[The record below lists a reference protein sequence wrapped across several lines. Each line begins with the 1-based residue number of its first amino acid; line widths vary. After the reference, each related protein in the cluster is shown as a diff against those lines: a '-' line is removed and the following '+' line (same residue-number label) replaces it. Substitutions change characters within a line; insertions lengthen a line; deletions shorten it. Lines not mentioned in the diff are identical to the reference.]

1 MVQFSQKKDLPHVA
15 NFDVFDRLPQA
26 RTASIQAGVVK
37 PSRSAEIASQAPSH
51 QEVVA
56 DAVPVAEDPSEVTS
70 EYTSNAELYFERETA
85 VPDFEREAVYDV
97 DSFEKK
103 SSRAEKLLAPPPDF
117 QKSLKTLSPDLQKKF
132 KDLLNGDIVGIWPIK
147 QDFLLK

>member
-1 MVQFSQKKDLPHVA
+1 MTQFSQKKDLPPVA
-15 NFDVFDRLPQA
+15 NFDVFDRLAQA
-26 RTASIQAGVVK
+26 RTASLQVGDIK
-37 PSRSAEIASQAPSH
+37 PSRLAETASQASSP
-51 QEVVA
+51 QETTA
-56 DAVPVAEDPSEVTS
+56 DIASVSEDILG
-70 EYTSNAELYFERETA
+70 YTSNSELYFERETA

-103 SSRAEKLLAPPPDF
+103 STRAEKLLAPPPDF

-132 KDLLNGDIVGIWPIK
+132 KALLNGDIVGIWPIK

>member
-1 MVQFSQKKDLPHVA
+1 MVQFSQKKDLPPVA
-15 NFDVFDRLPQA
+15 NFDVFDCLAQVRA
-26 RTASIQAGVVK
+26 ASLQVGDIK
-37 PSRSAEIASQAPSH
+37 PSRLAETASQTPSH

-56 DAVPVAEDPSEVTS
+56 DVALVAEDPLEVTS
-70 EYTSNAELYFERETA
+70 EYTSNTELYFERETA

-103 SSRAEKLLAPPPDF
+103 STRAEKLLAPPPDF

-132 KDLLNGDIVGIWPIK
+132 KALLNGDIVGIWPIK